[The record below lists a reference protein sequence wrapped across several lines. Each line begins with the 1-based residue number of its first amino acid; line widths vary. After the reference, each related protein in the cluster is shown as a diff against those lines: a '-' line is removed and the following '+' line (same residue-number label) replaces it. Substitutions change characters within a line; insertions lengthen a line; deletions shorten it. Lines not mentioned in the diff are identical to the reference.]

1 MKYLGLDVGDR
12 RVGAA
17 VGDDEMRIATPLQVI
32 ERKSIEEDTRAIE
45 GFARKYSAEHLL
57 VGLPRNMDD
66 SAGAQAEVVKTYAVK
81 IANALAMPLTFWD
94 ERLTTIEAT
103 ERIQA
108 GGGKG
113 KKSRRT
119 LDAIAASVILQD
131 FLDSNSRPRSSGEG
145 KEE

>member
-17 VGDDEMRIATPLQVI
+17 VGDDELRIATPVDVI
-32 ERKSIEEDTRAIE
+32 ERKSIEED
-45 GFARKYSAEHLL
+45 ARSIGDLQKKYSAEHLV

-66 SAGAQAEVVKTYAVK
+66 SSGAQAEAVQ
-81 IANALAMPLTFWD
+81 AYGAMVARVLGLPLTFWD

-103 ERIQA
+103 ERIHA

-131 FLDSNSRPRSSGEG
+131 FLDSQQNQQ
-145 KEE
+145 

>member
-17 VGDDEMRIATPLQVI
+17 IGDDKLRIATPLEVI
-32 ERKSIEEDTRAIE
+32 VRASIEEDVAAI
-45 GFARKYSAEHLL
+45 GSLAKKYSAEHLL

-66 SAGAQAEVVKTYAVK
+66 SAGPQAEAVKAYAAK
-81 IANALAMPLTFWD
+81 IANALGLPLTFWD

-103 ERIQA
+103 ERIHA
-108 GGGKG
+108 GGGVG

-131 FLDSNSRPRSSGEG
+131 FLDSQSRHAEQ
-145 KEE
+145 